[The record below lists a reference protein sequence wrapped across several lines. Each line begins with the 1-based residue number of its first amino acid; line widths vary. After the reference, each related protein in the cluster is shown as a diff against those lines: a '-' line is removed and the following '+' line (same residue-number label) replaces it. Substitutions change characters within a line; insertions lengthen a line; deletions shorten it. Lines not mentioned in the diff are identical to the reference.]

1 MSAEAEQSE
10 AGSPRV
16 PRWIVELAVAALLL
30 AIGLVMIVS
39 NAQLG
44 AGWSSDGPQSGYF
57 PLRMG
62 VLLAL
67 SSVGIGVQAL
77 RMPKDLTFVRWD
89 QLKPVLQVTVPM
101 VIYVALIQFLGM
113 YVASALFVAVFMK
126 GMGKYPLWKS
136 VLTGVVSSAILFWI
150 FEIKFVVPMPKG
162 PLEALFGY

>member
-1 MSAEAEQSE
+1 MSAEAEQTE
-10 AGSPRV
+10 ASSPRV
-16 PRWIVELAVAALLL
+16 ARWIVELVVAGLLL
-30 AIGLVMIVS
+30 ALGVVMIVS
-39 NAQLG
+39 NAQIG
-44 AGWSSDGPQSGYF
+44 AGWAADGPQSGYF

-101 VIYVALIQFLGM
+101 VGYVALIQFTGM
-113 YVASALFVAVFMK
+113 YVASALFVAAFMK
-126 GMGKYPLWKS
+126 VMGKYPLWKS
-136 VLTGVVSSAILFWI
+136 LLTGVLSSAVLFWV
-150 FEIKFVVPMPKG
+150 FEIKFSVPMPKG